1 MAISKTK
8 DLLGQLAQ
16 LEKTVSEFSFEE
28 LNANEAKVLKNSFD
42 TFRSSLEN
50 HIYSPNTTSPM
61 VEETKASDMRE
72 QKIDQ
77 KQFIAHISHESSL

>member
-28 LNANEAKVLKNSFD
+28 LNANEAKVLKNS
-42 TFRSSLEN
+42 LQLN
-50 HIYSPNTTSPM
+50 KKLM
-61 VEETKASDMRE
+61 K
-72 QKIDQ
+72 
-77 KQFIAHISHESSL
+77 L